1 MEAKLSMVVVE
12 GRVEL
17 VRPMEPTAIDDH
29 HHLFL
34 GFAEGRHDLMEILAQ
49 FLGIKMRDDF
59 VEDFGGAILDRAN
72 DAEQHPT
79 GHPTPRAI
87 LQPGLPFETLVT
99 FDLTGTQRPCE
110 QASALDFAP
119 PARSGEG
126 KTPEDG
132 FILIEQNDLTLT
144 SPILESSKFER
155 SPRQLSGGGS
165 EPPRGTAVVYVFF
178 FSTSRTLSRLSW
190 TPVWRAKTVAS
201 S

>member
-1 MEAKLSMVVVE
+1 MIMVE

-17 VRPMEPTAIDDH
+17 VRPMDPTAIDDQ

-49 FLGIKMRDDF
+49 CLGIKMRYDF
-59 VEDFGGAILDRAN
+59 REDFGGAILDRAN

-87 LQPGLPFETLVT
+87 LQPCVPFETLVP
-99 FDLTGTQRPCE
+99 FDLTWTQRPCG
-110 QASALDFAP
+110 QARALGFAP
-119 PARSGEG
+119 PARPGEG
-126 KTPEDG
+126 TTPEDG
-132 FILIEQNDLTLT
+132 FIFIEQNDLTLT
-144 SPILESSKFER
+144 SPILESGQCER
-155 SPRQLSGGGS
+155 SPRQLSGGRS
-165 EPPRGTAVVYVFF
+165 EPSRGAAGVYVFF

-190 TPVWRAKTVAS
+190 TQVWRARTVAS